1 MLGTCNKC
9 KRTGR
14 AENLT
19 LYKEEM
25 RCPNCLNLHFMFSY
39 WEGPKRMMQVMDFA
53 EGRLRHI
60 AFDEIENED
69 ERVRKYIAHNWEKI
83 NSKPYEYNG

>member
-1 MLGTCNKC
+1 
-9 KRTGR
+9 
-14 AENLT
+14 
-19 LYKEEM
+19 
-25 RCPNCLNLHFMFSY
+25 
-39 WEGPKRMMQVMDFA
+39 MMQVMDFA